1 MQVIF
6 EVSVVHYDLL
16 EIRWPK
22 PFGAAGSAPYHALAD
37 VLVAVDGVD
46 RVEVLRYTAQ
56 LLVAEHVESLG
67 AVVQYV
73 QTALLENA
81 ALANVLR
88 TQCGVENYS
97 VVVLP
102 DVVTRPRT
110 E

>member
-1 MQVIF
+1 MNVIF

-22 PFGAAGSAPYHALAD
+22 AFGASGAEPYHALAD
-37 VLVAVDGVD
+37 ALSVVDGVD

-56 LLVAEHVESLG
+56 LLVAEHAESLG

-73 QTALLENA
+73 QAALLENA
-81 ALANVLR
+81 ELANVLR